1 MMATIHPD
9 WRPRELLRIEAV
21 RPTNM
26 QVVLAVTDAGKA
38 YIKPLGG
45 SDHGPHCLACELVGT
60 RLANWFGLATL
71 DHAVLGLTALDAEMI
86 RDAGGQAE
94 AGAAF
99 ATRAVS
105 EASPWGGSAEEL
117 ERASNPET
125 IPGLVVFDTWTLN
138 WDRCPPEGD
147 ARRPNYDNVLL
158 AKEQDKQGRVRII
171 AIDHGECFS
180 QAQELTSGLASIERT
195 HDDRIFGLFS
205 GFRPFMRQEWID
217 AAAQLLGQVD
227 RQMVSDWVGEIP
239 DEWLVRDSA
248 KKALVNLICTRASY
262 LADTIAGRLR
272 FSSGQLY

>member
-1 MMATIHPD
+1 MIGTTHPD

-60 RLANWFGLATL
+60 RLANWFRLATL
-71 DHAVLGLTALDAEMI
+71 NHAVLRLTTLEAEMI

-105 EASPWGGSAEEL
+105 EANPWGGSAEEL
-117 ERASNPET
+117 QRASNPES

-158 AKEQDKQGRVRII
+158 AKEEDEQGHVRVM

-180 QAQELTSGLASIERT
+180 QAQELTPGLASIERT
-195 HDDRIFGLFS
+195 HDDRIFGLFP

-217 AAAQLLGQVD
+217 SAAQRLGEVD
-227 RQMVSDWVGEIP
+227 RQMISGWVGEIP

-248 KKALVNLICTRASY
+248 KKALVDLICRRASY
-262 LADTIAGRLR
+262 LADRIAGRLR